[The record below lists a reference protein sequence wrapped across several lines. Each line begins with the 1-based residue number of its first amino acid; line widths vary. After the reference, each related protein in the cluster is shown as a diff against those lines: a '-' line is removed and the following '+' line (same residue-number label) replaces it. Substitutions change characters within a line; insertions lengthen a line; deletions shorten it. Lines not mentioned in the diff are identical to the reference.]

1 MAFIQI
7 IQIKG
12 GQAGCS
18 DYWFKDGTAEG
29 ISKILPGEMAYV
41 PDEKLESHLASG
53 LVASVDGRTAKGK
66 VVNPEDM
73 PAAKS
78 KETAA

>member
-18 DYWFKDGTAEG
+18 DYWFKDGTAEDV
-29 ISKILPGEMAYV
+29 SRILPGEMAYV
-41 PDEKLESHLASG
+41 PDGDLERHLKSG
-53 LVASVDGRTAKGK
+53 LVNSVDGRSAKGK
-66 VVNPEDM
+66 VVNPNDI
-73 PAAKS
+73 PAAKG
-78 KETAA
+78 KEAAA